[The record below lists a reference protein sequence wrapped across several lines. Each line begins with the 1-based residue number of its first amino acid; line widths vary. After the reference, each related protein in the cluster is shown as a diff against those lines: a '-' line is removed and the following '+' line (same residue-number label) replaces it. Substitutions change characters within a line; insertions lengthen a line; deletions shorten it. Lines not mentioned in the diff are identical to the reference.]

1 MNKNDFYK
9 QLMSEYSFDCEKIK
23 SNARKGR
30 FAKQRAIP
38 MYIGMTAAAAVL
50 VVAVGTTVMTA
61 VGRKDPID
69 SGVVL
74 SNSNDSVL
82 TPNER
87 FVKALD
93 ELQKNAESNELRDVM
108 VTFSAPLSP
117 ADAKAVL
124 TAYTD
129 ESIPVKKLYFTDG
142 TEASGSEQVEEGFN
156 SGRQISGAVVNCAGY
171 VMASITNDSRV
182 LIVENYSADM
192 TAPIDTNAVN
202 SDIISVPENPGF
214 PDDIIPVLP
223 GGESADSSGDSTASG
238 GETSDGETFESS
250 DSLGTSDVS
259 DPSSGES
266 TDTREPTSEETSD
279 INSFES
285 SESTDT
291 PTVSV
296 PELPQTTPGSGTDS
310 TQEPTV
316 PNEVQPEKLPDGVT
330 LPESIERFTYETINL
345 GAKDAFFMS
354 DRTFFVRTPYQ
365 VQMYTF
371 NGTEEKLLAAE
382 DCDNAEVCWI
392 SESGDSLIVS
402 AIGDNGMRNRLLYVD
417 ANSEQITDLN
427 AVDTVM
433 DGTLKGVGYN
443 ADSGLL
449 VMNILE
455 EGKYYVCAV
464 DFRGGDSYYFS
475 TSFES
480 SSPITLMASNG
491 KNIYFSI
498 ADGALVQIYE
508 VNAESGA
515 SRLIKTYENNPV
527 ISSNLAFTHGIIS
540 PSSAAITGNVEIFDP
555 QTLSFTAAGG
565 TDISVDFGTNKHSF
579 MAGGNCFTIS
589 GGSISPAGGTTI
601 LGRVEYKKSASSLYA
616 ASVSGG
622 MVRIRNSIYS
632 SKVRNGDLTFG
643 ELSDSTS
650 AQIRAAVN
658 GALAVN
664 NLIAQGSYEKCGVA
678 TAQELSQC
686 IDCYYSE
693 SAANALRGRC
703 GISPMGG
710 AMKYNGNGLVSASV
724 YDTVLSVSESAST
737 ASGMLYVKAGNFGG
751 KAGYVSYSIKLINE
765 NGHWQVDCILAN

>member
-61 VGRKDPID
+61 AGRKDPID

-93 ELQKNAESNELRDVM
+93 ELQKNAESNEPRDVM

-117 ADAKAVL
+117 EDAKAVL

-156 SGRQISGAVVNCAGY
+156 GARQISGAVVNCAGY

-182 LIVENYSADM
+182 LIAENYSADM
-192 TAPIDTNAVN
+192 TSPIDTNAVD
-202 SDIISVPENPGF
+202 SGIISVPENPSF
-214 PDDIIPVLP
+214 PDDIIPVMP
-223 GGESADSSGDSTASG
+223 GGESSDSSVG
-238 GETSDGETFESS
+238 GTTSDAETSDGETFESS
-250 DSLGTSDVS
+250 DRSGTSDVS
-259 DPSSGES
+259 NPSSGES
-266 TDTREPTSEETSD
+266 TDTSDPASEETND
-279 INSFES
+279 INSSES

-291 PTVSV
+291 PTVTV
-296 PELPQTTPGSGTDS
+296 PEPPQTAPGSGTSS
-310 TQEPTV
+310 TQKPTV
-316 PNEVQPEKLPDGVT
+316 PAETQPVKLPDGVT
-330 LPESIERFTYETINL
+330 LPDSIDRFLYETINL
-345 GAKDAFFMS
+345 GAKEAFFMS
-354 DRTFFVRTPYQ
+354 DNTFFVRTQYQ

-371 NGTEEKLLAAE
+371 NGAYEKLIAAE
-382 DCDNAEVCWI
+382 DCDNAEICWI

-427 AVDTVM
+427 AADTVM

-443 ADSGLL
+443 ADSDLL

-455 EGKYYVCAV
+455 NGKYYICAV
-464 DFRGGDSYYFS
+464 DFNGGDSDYFS

-480 SSPITLMASNG
+480 SSPITLMAANG
-491 KNIYFSI
+491 TNIYFSV
-498 ADGALVQIYE
+498 ADGSLIQIYE

-527 ISSNLAFTHGIIS
+527 ISSNLSFTHGIIS

-555 QTLSFTAAGG
+555 RTLSFTAVGG

-579 MAGGNCFTIS
+579 MAGGNCYTIS

-601 LGRVEYKKSASSLYA
+601 LGRVEYKKSTSSLYA

-622 MVRIRNSIYS
+622 MVRIRNSIYGA
-632 SKVRNGDLTFG
+632 KVKNGDLTFG
-643 ELSDSTS
+643 ELSDSAS
-650 AQIRAAVN
+650 AQIRAALN

-664 NLIAQGSYEKCGVA
+664 NLIAQGSYERCGVA
-678 TAQELSQC
+678 SAQELSQC

-693 SAANALRGRC
+693 SAANALRSRC

-710 AMKYNGNGLVSASV
+710 AMKYNGTGLVSASV
-724 YDTVLSVSESAST
+724 YDTVLSVSENGST
-737 ASGMLYVKAGNFGG
+737 ASGILYIKAGNFGG

-765 NGHWQVDCILAN
+765 NGRWQVDCILAN